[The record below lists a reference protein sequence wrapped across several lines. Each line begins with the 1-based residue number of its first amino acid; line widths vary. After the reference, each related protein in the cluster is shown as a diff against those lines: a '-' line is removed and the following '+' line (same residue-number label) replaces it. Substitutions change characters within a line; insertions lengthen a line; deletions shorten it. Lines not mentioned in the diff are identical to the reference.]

1 VEVMTEEELEEHKF
15 NNLAPEVQREIAK
28 KGAKASAEVR
38 RKKKNMKECLQL
50 LLSLDVKN
58 PKVREQLSK
67 LGIQDEEMTN
77 EMAMMVSA
85 LNKATKGYIQ
95 AMNFVRDTSGQQ
107 VANKVEIDK
116 IPKIVDDIK

>member
-1 VEVMTEEELEEHKF
+1 MAKPTDENLVSLADRTTEEK
-15 NNLAPEVQREIAK
+15 REIGI
-28 KGAKASAEVR
+28 KGGKASGEARR
-38 RKKKNMKECLQL
+38 RKKNMRECLEL

-58 PKVREQLSK
+58 SKVREQLAK
-67 LGIQDEEMTN
+67 LGVEDEQMTN

-85 LNKATKGYIQ
+85 LNKATKGDIQ

-107 VANKVEIDK
+107 ITNKVEIDK

>member
-1 VEVMTEEELEEHKF
+1 MERTTDENLVPMSERTKEE
-15 NNLAPEVQREIAK
+15 QRIIAIQ
-28 KGAKASAEVR
+28 GGKASGEAR
-38 RKKKNMKECLQL
+38 RRKKNMKECLEL

-58 PKVREQLSK
+58 PKVREQLAK
-67 LGIQDEEMTN
+67 LGVEDEQMTN

-85 LNKATKGYIQ
+85 LNKATKGDIQ

-107 VANKVEIDK
+107 ITNKVEIDK

>member
-1 VEVMTEEELEEHKF
+1 MARPTDENLIPFTERSKE
-15 NNLAPEVQREIAK
+15 
-28 KGAKASAEVR
+28 EVR
-38 RKKKNMKECLQL
+38 ELNRKGGIASGIARRRKKNMKECLQL

-58 PKVREQLSK
+58 PKVREQLAK
-67 LGIQDEEMTN
+67 LGIEDEQMTN

-85 LNKATKGYIQ
+85 LNKATKGDIQ

>member
-1 VEVMTEEELEEHKF
+1 MSRPTDENLVSLADRTTEEK
-15 NNLAPEVQREIAK
+15 REIGI
-28 KGAKASAEVR
+28 KGGKASGEAR
-38 RKKKNMKECLQL
+38 RRKKNMKECLQL

-58 PKVREQLSK
+58 PKVREQLAK
-67 LGIQDEEMTN
+67 LGIEDEQMTN

-85 LNKATKGYIQ
+85 LNKATKGDIQ

>member
-1 VEVMTEEELEEHKF
+1 MERTTDDNLVPMSERTKEE
-15 NNLAPEVQREIAK
+15 QRIIAIQ
-28 KGAKASAEVR
+28 GGKASGEARR
-38 RKKKNMKECLQL
+38 RKKNMRECLQL

-58 PKVREQLSK
+58 PKVREQLAK
-67 LGIQDEEMTN
+67 LGVEDEQMTN

-85 LNKATKGYIQ
+85 LNKATKGDIQ

-107 VANKVEIDK
+107 ITNKVEIDK

>member
-1 VEVMTEEELEEHKF
+1 MANKEDNLIKF
-15 NNLAPEVQREIAK
+15 TSDQDRE
-28 KGAKASAEVR
+28 KASINGRKGGIASGEAKR
-38 RKKKNMKECLQL
+38 RKKNMKECLEL

-58 PKVREQLSK
+58 PKVREQLAK
-67 LGIQDEEMTN
+67 LGVEDEQMTN

-85 LNKATKGYIQ
+85 LNKATKGDIQ

-107 VANKVEIDK
+107 ITNKVEIDK

>member
-1 VEVMTEEELEEHKF
+1 MTEEELEEHKF

-58 PKVREQLSK
+58 PKVREQLAK

-85 LNKATKGYIQ
+85 LNKATKGDIQ

>member
-1 VEVMTEEELEEHKF
+1 MERTTDDNLVPMSERTKEE
-15 NNLAPEVQREIAK
+15 QRIIAIQ
-28 KGAKASAEVR
+28 GGKASGEARR
-38 RKKKNMKECLQL
+38 RKKNMRECLEL

-58 PKVREQLSK
+58 PKVREQLAK
-67 LGIQDEEMTN
+67 LGVEDEQMTN

-85 LNKATKGYIQ
+85 LNKATKGDIQ

-107 VANKVEIDK
+107 ITNKVEIDK